1 MRLITATLLTLLVSL
16 QMLAGKVIKNP
27 EIEYAASW
35 MTITEIELTKEA
47 TIVRGTLMP
56 HCSIINNTVLADRN
70 TGKEFKFLRVEGIKA
85 YEQAIKE
92 TPCTVYFEPLD
103 ANVKE
108 FNYIEVGNN
117 PFGNYYGI
125 KLQPKAK
132 ASKKAKGFD
141 PESLNYDY
149 YMTQPF
155 TPDNEWKFSNEP
167 YKGAIESGKAQ
178 LKIHVTKIPKELASL
193 LPNATARVTNQITGQ
208 EENYVVSMDEDNC
221 YTLDLNIPHAQFVFI
236 KPFSDVFIAP
246 GDTLEM
252 FSAIDSDPDGSEP
265 RFKTFRG
272 NSESAIINTIL
283 PKFMEKYGR
292 KEYKYD
298 EAQAT
303 IEKGKDAT
311 QALLERWAN
320 QANEIIADEALS
332 QALINSPLSTRGKD
346 LIMISLLT
354 NKCIEIEDVVLSY
367 TRKANTYTQNDD
379 GSWNSET
386 NPNYVKLDLQTV
398 YDTLL
403 KNKEL
408 IYNNPLA
415 LSESSQ
421 WVFVNRT
428 LYGPLLFSW
437 EFVKDEN
444 GDFYQRHRDDY
455 GMAGT
460 FMNDLYLSQ
469 DIVSSMEQVIKDD
482 KLGQLPANREDM
494 FDHMTIDVGEAL
506 AGIQNTKVA
515 QTITGEYRK
524 FVKATE
530 VAATDNDNNWTEEQQ
545 VLWNKIVSPYK
556 GNTLFI
562 DFWGM
567 SCGPC
572 RSGMMS
578 QKTLVKEMK
587 DENVKFIYITTED
600 QKPSAEKWMGE
611 NDIKG
616 EHVYITQNEWKQLE
630 TMINFTAIPR
640 GALVN
645 KNGKLIENNFEVGH
659 FNSEELKKLAERF

>member
-1 MRLITATLLTLLVSL
+1 MKHLLTLILLFISL
-16 QMLAGKVIKNP
+16 HLFAGKVIKNP
-27 EIEYAASW
+27 EIEFSASW

-85 YEQAIKE
+85 YEQATKE

-117 PFGNYYGI
+117 PLGNYYGI

-149 YMTQPF
+149 YMNQPF

-178 LKIHVTKIPKELASL
+178 LKIHVTKVPKELASI
-193 LPNATARVTNQITGQ
+193 LPNATARVQNQITRQ
-208 EENYVVSMDEDNC
+208 EENSVVSMDEDNC
-221 YTLDLNIPHAQFVFI
+221 YTLDLNIPHAQFVFTQ
-236 KPFSDVFIAP
+236 PFGDVFIAP
-246 GDTLEM
+246 GDTIEM
-252 FSAIDSDPDGSEP
+252 FSTIDSAPDGSGP
-265 RFKTFRG
+265 RFTSFRS
-272 NSESAIINTIL
+272 NSESAMINTLL

-292 KEYKYD
+292 KEYEYEK
-298 EAQAT
+298 AQAT

-320 QANEIIADEALS
+320 QANEIIADEELR

-346 LIMISLLT
+346 LVMISLLT
-354 NKCIEIEDVVLSY
+354 NKCVEIEDVVSSY
-367 TRKANTYTQNDD
+367 TYKARNYTQDED
-379 GSWNSET
+379 GSWYSEP

-398 YDTLL
+398 YGTLQ

-415 LSESSQ
+415 LSESNQ

-437 EFVKDEN
+437 EPVKIDEN
-444 GDFYQRHRDDY
+444 HYSQRRRDDY

-469 DIVSSMEQVIKDD
+469 DIVRRLEDIQKED
-482 KLGQLPANREDM
+482 KLGNFTEHREEILDAVAKG
-494 FDHMTIDVGEAL
+494 VGEAL
-506 AGIQNTKVA
+506 AGMQNVNVA
-515 QTITGEYRK
+515 QTVTGEYRK
-524 FVKATE
+524 FVKATDA
-530 VAATDNDNNWTEEQQ
+530 AATDNDNNWTEEQQ

-556 GNTLFI
+556 GNTLFL

-578 QKTLVKEMK
+578 QKKLVEEMK
-587 DENVKFIYITTED
+587 DEKVKFIYITTED
-600 QKPSAEKWMGE
+600 QKPSAEKWMGD
-611 NDIKG
+611 NNIKG
-616 EHVYITQNEWKQLE
+616 EHVYVTQNEWKQLE
-630 TMINFTAIPR
+630 AMINFTAIPR

-645 KNGKLIENNFEVGH
+645 KEGKLIESAFEVGR

>member
-1 MRLITATLLTLLVSL
+1 MKTITATLIALLISL
-16 QMLAGKVIKNP
+16 QMMADKVIKNP
-27 EIEYAASW
+27 EIEFSASW

-56 HCSIINNTVLADRN
+56 HCSIIDNTVLADRN

-85 YEQAIKE
+85 YEWATKE
-92 TPCTVYFEPLD
+92 TPCAVYFEPLD

-117 PFGNYYGI
+117 PIGNYYGI

-149 YMTQPF
+149 YINQPF

-178 LKIHVTKIPKELASL
+178 LKIHVTKIPKELANIF
-193 LPNATARVTNQITGQ
+193 PNATARVTNQITRQ
-208 EENYVVSMDEDNC
+208 EENSIVSMDEDNC
-221 YTLDLNIPHAQFVFI
+221 YTLDLNIPHAQFVFTQ
-236 KPFSDVFIAP
+236 PFGNVFIAP
-246 GDTLEM
+246 GDTIEM
-252 FSAIDSDPDGSEP
+252 FSAIDSAPDGSGP
-265 RFKTFRG
+265 RFKTFRS
-272 NSESAIINTIL
+272 NSESAMINTLL

-292 KEYKYD
+292 KEYKYN

-320 QANEIIADEALS
+320 QVNEIIADEALR
-332 QALINSPLSTRGKD
+332 QALINSPLSTHGKD
-346 LIMISLLT
+346 LVMISLLT
-354 NKCIEIEDVVLSY
+354 NKCIEIEDVVSSY
-367 TRKANTYTQNDD
+367 TRNADTYTQNED
-379 GSWNSET
+379 GSWNSEP
-386 NPNYVKLDLQTV
+386 NPNYVKLDLKTI
-398 YDTLL
+398 YGTLL

-437 EFVKDEN
+437 EPVKIDEN
-444 GDFYQRHRDDY
+444 YYSQRRRDDY

-469 DIVSSMEQVIKDD
+469 DIVRRLEDIQKED
-482 KLGQLPANREDM
+482 KLGKLAEHREEILDAVAKG
-494 FDHMTIDVGEAL
+494 VGEAL
-506 AGIQNTKVA
+506 AGIQNVNVA

-524 FVKATE
+524 FVKATDA
-530 VAATDNDNNWTEEQQ
+530 AATDNGNNWTEEQNA
-545 VLWNKIVSPYK
+545 LWNKIVAPYK
-556 GNTLFI
+556 GNTLFL

-578 QKTLVKEMK
+578 QKKLVEEMK
-587 DENVKFIYITTED
+587 DEKVKFIYITTED
-600 QKPSAEKWMGE
+600 EKSAAEKWMGE
-611 NDIKG
+611 NNIKG
-616 EHVYITQNEWKQLE
+616 EHVYVTKNEWKQIE
-630 TMINFTAIPR
+630 AMINFTAIPR

-645 KNGKLIENNFEVGH
+645 KEGKLIENAFEVGR

>member
-1 MRLITATLLTLLVSL
+1 MTLLVSL

-56 HCSIINNTVLADRN
+56 GSSIISNTILVDRN
-70 TGKEFKFLRVEGIKA
+70 TCKEYKFLRVEGIPVHGRA
-85 YEQAIKE
+85 TIE
-92 TPCTVYFEPLD
+92 TPCVVYFEPLD

-108 FNYIEVGNN
+108 FNCIEVGNN
-117 PFGNYYGI
+117 LFGNYYGI

-132 ASKKAKGFD
+132 ASKKAKDFD

-149 YMTQPF
+149 YMNQPF

-167 YKGAIESGKAQ
+167 YKGAIESGKAL
-178 LKIHVTKIPKELASL
+178 LKIHVTKIPKELASI
-193 LPNATARVTNQITGQ
+193 LPNASARVTNQITNL

-221 YTLDLNIPHAQFVFI
+221 YTLDLNIPYAQFVFT
-236 KPFSDVFIAP
+236 KPFGNVFIAP

-252 FSAIDSDPDGSEP
+252 FSSIDSAPDGSGP
-265 RFKTFRG
+265 RFKTFRS
-272 NSESAIINTIL
+272 NSESAMINTLL

-292 KEYKYD
+292 IEYEYN
-298 EAQAT
+298 EAQTT

-320 QANEIIADEALS
+320 QANEIIADEELR

-346 LIMISLLT
+346 LVMISLLT
-354 NKCIEIEDVVLSY
+354 NKCIEIEDVVKSY
-367 TRKANTYTQNDD
+367 TSNANTYTQDED
-379 GSWNSET
+379 GNWNSEP
-386 NPNYVKLDLQTV
+386 NPNYVKLDLQTI
-398 YDTLL
+398 YGTLL

-408 IYNNPLA
+408 IYDNPLA
-415 LSESSQ
+415 LSERNQ

-428 LYGPLLFSW
+428 LFGPLLFSW
-437 EFVKDEN
+437 KTYEVDEN
-444 GDFYQRHRDDY
+444 HYSQRRLHDY

-460 FMNDLYLSQ
+460 FVNDLYLSQ
-469 DIVSSMEQVIKDD
+469 DIVRILEVTKKDD
-482 KLGQLPANREDM
+482 KLGKLAEYREEVLDNVAN
-494 FDHMTIDVGEAL
+494 DVGEAL
-506 AGIQNTKVA
+506 ACIQNVKVA
-515 QTITGEYRK
+515 QAVTGEYRK

-530 VAATDNDNNWTEEQQ
+530 TAATDNGNNWTEEQNA
-545 VLWNKIVSPYK
+545 LWNKLVSPYK
-556 GNTLFI
+556 GNTLFL

-567 SCGPC
+567 GCGPC

-578 QKTLVKEMK
+578 QKKLVEELK

-659 FNSEELKKLAERF
+659 FNSEELKRLAERF

>member
-1 MRLITATLLTLLVSL
+1 MRLITATLLTLLISL

-35 MTITEIELTKEA
+35 MTITEVELTKEA

-56 HCSIINNTVLADRN
+56 GSSIISNTILVDRN
-70 TGKEFKFLRVEGIKA
+70 TGKEYKFLRVEGIPVH
-85 YEQAIKE
+85 ERPTIE
-92 TPCTVYFEPLD
+92 TPCVVYFEPLD
-103 ANVKE
+103 AYVKE
-108 FNYIEVGNN
+108 FNYIEEKNDPMSN
-117 PFGNYYGI
+117 FYGI
-125 KLQPKAK
+125 KLQPKK
-132 ASKKAKGFD
+132 KVSKKAKTFA

-149 YMTQPF
+149 YMSQPF

-167 YKGAIESGKAQ
+167 YKRAIESGKAQ
-178 LKIHVTKIPKELASL
+178 LKIHVAKIPKELANI
-193 LPNATARVTNQITGQ
+193 LPNATASVTNQITGQ

-236 KPFSDVFIAP
+236 QPFSDVFIAP
-246 GDTLEM
+246 GDTIEL
-252 FSAIDSDPDGSEP
+252 FSTIDSAPDGSGP
-265 RFKTFRG
+265 RFKTFRS
-272 NSESAIINTIL
+272 NSESAMINTLL

-292 KEYKYD
+292 KEYEYD

-303 IEKGKDAT
+303 IERGKDAT

-320 QANEIIADEALS
+320 QANEIIADEALR

-346 LIMISLLT
+346 LVMISILT

-367 TRKANTYTQNDD
+367 THKANTYAQNDD
-379 GSWNSET
+379 GRWNSES

-398 YDTLL
+398 YGTML

-408 IYNNPLA
+408 VYNNPLA
-415 LSESSQ
+415 ISESSQ

-437 EFVKDEN
+437 ETYQVDEN
-444 GDFYQRHRDDY
+444 NYSQRRRDDY

-469 DIVSSMEQVIKDD
+469 DIVSRMEQVIKYD

-494 FDHMTIDVGEAL
+494 FDVMTIDVGEAL

-524 FVKATE
+524 FVKATDA
-530 VAATDNDNNWTEEQQ
+530 AATDNYNNWTEEQQ
-545 VLWNKIVSPYK
+545 VLWNKLVSPYK
-556 GNTLFI
+556 GNTLFF

-578 QKTLVKEMK
+578 QKKLVEEMK

-600 QKPSAEKWMGE
+600 EKPAAEKWMDE
-611 NDIKG
+611 NNIKG
-616 EHVYITQNEWKQLE
+616 EHVYVTQNEWKQLE
-630 TMINFTAIPR
+630 AMINFTAIPR

-645 KNGKLIENNFEVGH
+645 KNGKLIENNFEVGR

>member
-1 MRLITATLLTLLVSL
+1 MKTITATLLTLLVAL
-16 QMLAGKVIKNP
+16 QVTAGKVVRNP
-27 EIEYAASW
+27 EIEFSASW
-35 MTITEIELTKEA
+35 MTITEIEQTKEA

-85 YEQAIKE
+85 YEQATKE

-117 PFGNYYGI
+117 PLGNYYGI

-149 YMTQPF
+149 YMSQPF

-178 LKIHVTKIPKELASL
+178 LKIHVTKIPKELVSL
-193 LPNATARVTNQITGQ
+193 LPNCTARVTNQITRQ
-208 EENYVVSMDEDNC
+208 EENSVVSMDEDNC

-236 KPFSDVFIAP
+236 QPFSDVFIAP
-246 GDTLEM
+246 GDTIEL
-252 FSAIDSDPDGSEP
+252 FSTIDSAPDGSGP
-265 RFKTFRG
+265 RFKTFRS
-272 NSESAIINTIL
+272 NSESAMINTLL

-292 KEYKYD
+292 KEYEY
-298 EAQAT
+298 EQAQAI

-320 QANEIIADEALS
+320 QTNEIIADEELR

-346 LIMISLLT
+346 LVMISLLT
-354 NKCIEIEDVVLSY
+354 NKCIEIEDVVSSY
-367 TRKANTYTQNDD
+367 TYNANTYTQNED
-379 GSWNSET
+379 GSWNSEP

-398 YDTLL
+398 YGTLQ

-408 IYNNPLA
+408 IYDNPLA
-415 LSESSQ
+415 LSESNQ

-428 LYGPLLFSW
+428 LYGPLLSSW
-437 EFVKDEN
+437 EPVKIDEN
-444 GDFYQRHRDDY
+444 YYSQRRRDDY

-469 DIVSSMEQVIKDD
+469 HIVRRLEDIQKED
-482 KLGQLPANREDM
+482 KLGNFTEHREEILDAVAKG
-494 FDHMTIDVGEAL
+494 VGEAL
-506 AGIQNTKVA
+506 AGIQNVNVA
-515 QTITGEYRK
+515 QTVTGEYRK
-524 FVKATE
+524 FVKATD
-530 VAATDNDNNWTEEQQ
+530 AAAIDNDNNWTEEQQ
-545 VLWNKIVSPYK
+545 TLWNKIVSSYK
-556 GNTLFI
+556 GNTLFL

-578 QKTLVKEMK
+578 QKKLVEEMK
-587 DENVKFIYITTED
+587 DEKVKFIYITTED
-600 QKPSAEKWMGE
+600 QKSAAEKWMGE
-611 NDIKG
+611 NNIKG
-616 EHVYITQNEWKQLE
+616 EHIYVTQNEWKQLE
-630 TMINFTAIPR
+630 AMINFTAIPR

-645 KNGKLIENNFEVGH
+645 KEGKLIENAFEVGQ
-659 FNSEELKKLAERF
+659 FNSEELKKLAARF

>member
-1 MRLITATLLTLLVSL
+1 MRTITTILMTLLVSL
-16 QMLAGKVIKNP
+16 QMQAGKVIKNP

-56 HCSIINNTVLADRN
+56 HCSIINNTVLTDRN

-85 YEQAIKE
+85 YEQTTKE

-117 PFGNYYGI
+117 PIGNYYGI

-149 YMTQPF
+149 YMNRPF

-178 LKIHVTKIPKELASL
+178 LKIHVAKIPKELASI
-193 LPNATARVTNQITGQ
+193 LPNATARVQNQITCQ
-208 EENYVVSMDEDNC
+208 EENSVVSMDEDNC
-221 YTLDLNIPHAQFVFI
+221 YILDLNIPHAQFVFTQ
-236 KPFSDVFIAP
+236 PFGDVFIAP
-246 GDTLEM
+246 GDTIEL
-252 FSAIDSDPDGSEP
+252 FSTIDSAPDGSGP
-265 RFKTFRG
+265 RFKTFRS
-272 NSESAIINTIL
+272 NSESAMINTLL

-292 KEYKYD
+292 KEYEYKK
-298 EAQAT
+298 AQAT

-320 QANEIIADEALS
+320 QANEIIADEALR
-332 QALINSPLSTRGKD
+332 QALINAPLSTHGKD
-346 LIMISLLT
+346 LVMISLLT
-354 NKCIEIEDVVLSY
+354 NKCIEIENVVKSY
-367 TRKANTYTQNDD
+367 TSNTNTYTQDED
-379 GSWNSET
+379 GNWNSEP
-386 NPNYVKLDLQTV
+386 NPNYVKLDLQTI
-398 YDTLL
+398 YGTLL

-408 IYNNPLA
+408 IYDNPLA
-415 LSESSQ
+415 LSESNQ

-437 EFVKDEN
+437 EYVKDEN

-469 DIVSSMEQVIKDD
+469 DIVSRMEQVIKYD

-494 FDHMTIDVGEAL
+494 FDDMTIDVGEAL

-530 VAATDNDNNWTEEQQ
+530 VTATDNDNNWTEEQQ

>member
-1 MRLITATLLTLLVSL
+1 MKTITATLIALLISL
-16 QMLAGKVIKNP
+16 QMMADKVIKNP
-27 EIEYAASW
+27 EIEFSASW

-85 YEQAIKE
+85 YEQATKE

-117 PFGNYYGI
+117 PLGNYYGI

-149 YMTQPF
+149 YMNQPF

-167 YKGAIESGKAQ
+167 YKGAIESGKAL
-178 LKIHVTKIPKELASL
+178 LKIHVTKIPKELASI
-193 LPNATARVTNQITGQ
+193 LPNATARVQNQITRQ
-208 EENYVVSMDEDNC
+208 EENSVVSMDEDNC
-221 YTLDLNIPHAQFVFI
+221 YTLDLNIPHAQFVFTQ
-236 KPFSDVFIAP
+236 PFGDVFVAP
-246 GDTLEM
+246 GDTIEI
-252 FSAIDSDPDGSEP
+252 FSTIDSAPDGSGP
-265 RFKTFRG
+265 RFKTFRS
-272 NSESAIINTIL
+272 NSESAMINTLL

-292 KEYKYD
+292 KEYEYE

-320 QANEIIADEALS
+320 QANEIIADEELR

-346 LIMISLLT
+346 LVMISLLT
-354 NKCIEIEDVVLSY
+354 NKCIEIEDVVSSY
-367 TRKANTYTQNDD
+367 THKANTYTQKED
-379 GSWNSET
+379 GSWNSEP

-398 YDTLL
+398 YGTLL

-437 EFVKDEN
+437 EPVKIDEN
-444 GDFYQRHRDDY
+444 YYSQRRRDDY

-469 DIVSSMEQVIKDD
+469 DIVRRLEDIQKED
-482 KLGQLPANREDM
+482 KLGNFTEHREEILDAVAKG
-494 FDHMTIDVGEAL
+494 VGEAL
-506 AGIQNTKVA
+506 AGIQNVNVA
-515 QTITGEYRK
+515 QTITSEYRK
-524 FVKATE
+524 FVKATD
-530 VAATDNDNNWTEEQQ
+530 AAAADNGNNWTEEQQ
-545 VLWNKIVSPYK
+545 ALWNKIVSPYK
-556 GNTLFI
+556 GNTLFL

-578 QKTLVKEMK
+578 QKKLVEEMK
-587 DENVKFIYITTED
+587 DEKVKFIYITTED

-611 NDIKG
+611 NNIKG
-616 EHVYITQNEWKQLE
+616 EHVYVTQNEWKQLE
-630 TMINFTAIPR
+630 AMINFTAIPR

-645 KNGKLIENNFEVGH
+645 KEGKLIESDFHVGQ

>member
-1 MRLITATLLTLLVSL
+1 MRLITATLLTLLISL

-27 EIEYAASW
+27 EIEYDASW
-35 MTITEIELTKEA
+35 MTITEVELTKEA

-56 HCSIINNTVLADRN
+56 GSSIISNTVLTDRN

-85 YEQAIKE
+85 YERVTKE
-92 TPCTVYFEPLD
+92 MPCTVYFEPLG

-125 KLQPKAK
+125 KLQPKK
-132 ASKKAKGFD
+132 KVSKKAKGFD
-141 PESLNYDY
+141 PGSLNYDY
-149 YMTQPF
+149 YMTLPF

-178 LKIHVTKIPKELASL
+178 LKIHVAKIPKELASI
-193 LPNATARVTNQITGQ
+193 LPNASARVTNQITNL
-208 EENYVVSMDEDNC
+208 EENSVVSMDEDSC
-221 YTLDLNIPHAQFVFI
+221 YTLDLNIPYAQFVFTM
-236 KPFSDVFIAP
+236 PFGDVFIAP

-252 FSAIDSDPDGSEP
+252 FSTIESAPDGSGP

-272 NSESAIINTIL
+272 NSESAMINTLL

-298 EAQAT
+298 KAQAT

-320 QANEIIADEALS
+320 QTNEIIADEELR

-346 LIMISLLT
+346 LVMISILT
-354 NKCIEIEDVVLSY
+354 NKCIEIEDVVSSY

-398 YDTLL
+398 YGTLL
-403 KNKEL
+403 KNQEL

-415 LSESSQ
+415 LSESNQ

-428 LYGPLLFSW
+428 LFGPLLFSW
-437 EFVKDEN
+437 ETVKVDEN
-444 GDFYQRHRDDY
+444 HYSQRLRDDY

-460 FMNDLYLSQ
+460 FMKDLSLSQ
-469 DIVSSMEQVIKDD
+469 DIVRILEETQKED
-482 KLGQLPANREDM
+482 KLGKLAENREEGLDAVAK
-494 FDHMTIDVGEAL
+494 DVGEAL
-506 AGIQNTKVA
+506 AGIQNVEVA
-515 QTITGEYRK
+515 QAIVGEYRK
-524 FVKATE
+524 FVKATDAS
-530 VAATDNDNNWTEEQQ
+530 AADNSNNWTEEQQ
-545 VLWNKIVSPYK
+545 ALWNKLVSPYK
-556 GNTLFI
+556 GNTLFL

-567 SCGPC
+567 GCGPC

-616 EHVYITQNEWKQLE
+616 EHVYVTQNEWKQLKA
-630 TMINFTAIPR
+630 MINFTAIPR

-645 KNGKLIENNFEVGH
+645 KEGKLIENAFHVGQ